1 MVRAVFILSGRFD
14 YIGIMSNNEQKKT
27 ARITFLILISA
38 IILLSGIYII
48 VANIIGS
55 SFDVSTPEKSA
66 EEIAAENKF
75 FSMLDDLYYSGEY
88 EGLVQLIYSNEA
100 KSVDIQNY
108 SHYDFAEFYKDYIK
122 IRDYYIPLLDKGSLN
137 GNDARDMT
145 SIVFSFYYR
154 CYDHT
159 MGVTGNSTEDDIKIL
174 DDIRDEYIT
183 GILYDRMGYTSE
195 DMESARKDI
204 MKYNLF
210 HIDKVYKYSDKYS
223 ERYR

>member
-108 SHYDFAEFYKDYIK
+108 SHYDFAEFYK
-122 IRDYYIPLLDKGSLN
+122 
-137 GNDARDMT
+137 
-145 SIVFSFYYR
+145 
-154 CYDHT
+154 
-159 MGVTGNSTEDDIKIL
+159 NSTEDDIKIL

>member
-1 MVRAVFILSGRFD
+1 
-14 YIGIMSNNEQKKT
+14 MSNNEQKKT
-27 ARITFLILISA
+27 ARITFLILVLA
-38 IILLSGIYII
+38 IILLSAIYII

-66 EEIAAENKF
+66 EEIAAEKEF
-75 FSMLDDLYYSGEY
+75 FSKLDDLYYSGEY
-88 EGLVQLIYSNEA
+88 EGVVQLIFSNEA
-100 KSVDIQNY
+100 KSIDIRNY
-108 SHYDFAEFYKDYIK
+108 SHYDLAEFYKGYIK
-122 IRDYYIPLLDKGSLN
+122 IRDYYIPLLDKGSLT

-145 SIVFSFYYR
+145 GIAFSFYYR

-159 MGVTGNSTEDDIKIL
+159 MGVTGNSTEDDIEFL
-174 DDIRDEYIT
+174 DNIRDEYII

-210 HIDKVYKYSDKYS
+210 QVDKAYKYSDKYS